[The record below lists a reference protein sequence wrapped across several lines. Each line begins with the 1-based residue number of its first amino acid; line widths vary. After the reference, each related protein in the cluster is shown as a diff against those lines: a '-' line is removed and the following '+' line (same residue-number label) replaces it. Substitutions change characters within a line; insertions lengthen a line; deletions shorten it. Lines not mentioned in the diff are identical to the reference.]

1 MVIIVAVIVVAD
13 IVFIVKVVN
22 VAVEFHVKHIT
33 EKNVNRIKDCRLSHE
48 FCFFNGFDIDF
59 QWLHNGCIMDSP
71 IVESAIIMWNIWIV
85 FPSFIE

>member
-33 EKNVNRIKDCRLSHE
+33 EKNVNRIKDCRLSIA
-48 FCFFNGFDIDF
+48 FSMALILIF
-59 QWLHNGCIMDSP
+59 NGCIM
-71 IVESAIIMWNIWIV
+71 VA
-85 FPSFIE
+85 